1 MLADAC
7 SGFSELVNL
16 PRSLIADGNPGEIPQ
31 ALRSVI
37 ILEGPATLKENFF
50 LRQNI
55 NYSLSEVEEIL
66 TTWKSTFFDVSIF
79 RCVKSLI

>member
-1 MLADAC
+1 M
-7 SGFSELVNL
+7 NL

-37 ILEGPATLKENFF
+37 ILEGPATLKENF

-66 TTWKSTFFDVSIF
+66 TTWKSMFFDVSIF